1 MLEPLKLTPEFPS
14 LSLNAIIQSQ
24 TTWLIASLVVVTGTV
39 YWPVHSFEFV
49 NWDDSWYVLKNEYI
63 RSWHPSNL

>member
-14 LSLNAIIQSQ
+14 LSLNTIIQSQ

-49 NWDDSWYVLKNEYI
+49 NAETDTMTL
-63 RSWHPSNL
+63 RA

>member
-14 LSLNAIIQSQ
+14 LSLNTIIQSQ

-49 NWDDSWYVLKNEYI
+49 NWDD
-63 RSWHPSNL
+63 P